1 MLNFF
6 KGFITHLVGAL
17 CLSTLMFS
25 CQNPLNGEDISIE
38 KDKAD
43 SIANQYKSQIDSLI
57 KLRETYQQAGNHV
70 GEMVTLKHLGQA
82 YREDNN
88 FIQAIEIHNEELSI
102 ATELCDTLSM
112 MQALNNIGTNHRRM
126 GILDDA
132 TKYHFSALNLCEKY
146 SDKES
151 FKAKKNRVVSLNGIG
166 NISLRI
172 GDNTT
177 ADSVF
182 RQALA
187 GEQELNSALG
197 QAINY
202 ANLGAIFEEKNMLDS
217 AWAYY
222 RKSFDMNIK
231 AKSEL
236 GISLCHGHFGNLYEK
251 EGKINEAIAEYEK
264 AYQMENKIDSW
275 HWIDFCLSL
284 VNIYVN
290 QNNYSKALEL
300 LDNANEKAT
309 TGHSIDHLATIYNL
323 YSTIY
328 EKTGNTAKAFE
339 AYRLS
344 NTYNDSIINQQN
356 LISVQNERV
365 KYEYQ
370 RRQQEIDAINNQFN
384 SERHLR
390 NVIIISLIVILLL
403 LVAGVGLLIFL
414 LKIKKREQVAMKQ
427 VDNMRTSF
435 FTNITHEFRTPLTI
449 IIGLGERIANSEHI
463 ENMKSVGDT
472 ISRQGRNL
480 LLLINQILDVA
491 KLKSNIS
498 HNEYQRGNIV
508 GYIHIIYDSAR
519 ELANRKNILYLF
531 NSQDKSVEMDF
542 IPDYITKIVGN
553 LISNAI
559 KFTSTDGYVTITT
572 ATKNNQFIL
581 KIEDNG
587 CGISAQDLPYI
598 FDAFYQGNSHSRSIG
613 SGIGLS
619 LVKQLV
625 EAMNGSISVES
636 EENKGTTFI
645 VKLPITQ
652 STEQV
657 TSLNESLAR
666 TNIFISDGED
676 IESPEIDDDTFTRI
690 LIVEDNND
698 VSAFIGS
705 VINNANIYYASNGKE
720 GLEKALQ
727 IVPDIIITDIMMPEM
742 SGIEMCNKIRESEI
756 LCHIPIIII
765 SAKAN
770 ENDKIEGIK
779 SGADAYLYK
788 PFNAEELNVTIN
800 SLLER
805 RKLLHDNFSRN
816 SANESVSAEKLS
828 SNDKVFLNN
837 VINLVHAQMATQ
849 SVSINDLA
857 DSLNMTPRQLNRKIN
872 AVTGENISKYILRL
886 RMLRAKQLLDSNKD
900 YTIAEI
906 AYKCGYEENSNFTRA
921 FKMLYNITPTQY
933 RKIPNQ

>member
-1 MLNFF
+1 MSNYFR
-6 KGFITHLVGAL
+6 GFITLLVGAL
-17 CLSTLMFS
+17 CFSTLMFS
-25 CQNPLNGEDISIE
+25 CQKSLNNEDISIE
-38 KDKAD
+38 KENAD
-43 SIANQYKSQIDSLI
+43 SIANRYKSQIDSLI
-57 KLRETYQQAGNHV
+57 NLRETYQQAGNLV
-70 GEMVTLKHLGQA
+70 GEMVTLKYLGQA
-82 YREDNN
+82 YREDNK
-88 FIQAIEIHNEELSI
+88 FIQAIEIHDQELSI
-102 ATELCDTLSM
+102 ATELCDTLTM
-112 MQALNNIGTNHRRM
+112 VQALNNIGTNHRRM

-132 TKYHFSALNLCEKY
+132 TKYHFSALNLCEKF

-172 GDNTT
+172 GDNIT

-187 GEQELNSALG
+187 GERELNSALG

-202 ANLGAIFEEKNMLDS
+202 ANLGAIFEEKDMLDS

-222 RKSFDMNIK
+222 RKSLDMNIE
-231 AKSEL
+231 AKSKL

-264 AYQMENKIDSW
+264 AYQMENEIDSW
-275 HWIDFCLSL
+275 HWVNFCIELVDIYID
-284 VNIYVN
+284 
-290 QNNYSKALEL
+290 QKNYSKALDL
-300 LDNANEKAT
+300 LNKANEKAT
-309 TGHSIDHLATIYNL
+309 TGRSLDHLASIYNL

-328 EKTGNTAKAFE
+328 EKTGDTSKAFE
-339 AYRLS
+339 AYRIS

-370 RRQQEIDAINNQFN
+370 RHQQEIDTINNQFN
-384 SERHLR
+384 SERQLR

-403 LVAGVGLLIFL
+403 LVAGVGLLMYL

-427 VDNMRTSF
+427 VDNMRSSF
-435 FTNITHEFRTPLTI
+435 FTNITHEFRTPLTV

-463 ENMKSVGDT
+463 ENLKSSGDT

-480 LLLINQILDVA
+480 LLLINQILDIS
-491 KLKSNIS
+491 KLKSNAS
-498 HNEYQRGNIV
+498 YNEYQRGNIV
-508 GYIHIIYDSAR
+508 GYIHTIYDGAR
-519 ELANRKNILYLF
+519 ELAYRKNILYLF
-531 NSQDKSVEMDF
+531 NSQEKSVEMDF

-559 KFTSTDGYVTITT
+559 KFTSVNGCVTIST
-572 ATKNNQFIL
+572 ATKNNQFII
-581 KIEDNG
+581 KVEDNG
-587 CGISAQDLPYI
+587 LGISAQDLPYI
-598 FDAFYQGNSHSRSIG
+598 FDAFYQGNSHSRSMG

-625 EAMNGSISVES
+625 EAINGSISVES
-636 EENKGTTFI
+636 EENIGTTFI
-645 VKLPITQ
+645 IKLPISQ
-652 STEQV
+652 STEPIA
-657 TSLNESLAR
+657 SLNESPAI
-666 TNIFISDGED
+666 NDIFIQDGED
-676 IESPEIDDDTFTRI
+676 IESTEIDDDTLSRI

-698 VSAFIGS
+698 VALFIGS

-727 IVPDIIITDIMMPEM
+727 IVPDVIITDIMMPEM
-742 SGIEMCNKIRESEI
+742 NGIEMCNKIRESDI

-765 SAKAN
+765 SAKATN
-770 ENDKIEGIK
+770 KNKIEGLK

-805 RKLLHDNFSRN
+805 RKLLHENFARN
-816 SANESVSAEKLS
+816 SANESIPTEKIS
-828 SNDKVFLNN
+828 TNDKVFLNN

-849 SVSINDLA
+849 SVNINDLA

-872 AVTGENISKYILRL
+872 AVTGENISKYILQV

-900 YTIAEI
+900 YSIAEV

-933 RKIPNQ
+933 RKIPN

>member
-1 MLNFF
+1 MLNYFR
-6 KGFITHLVGAL
+6 GFITLLVGAL
-17 CLSTLMFS
+17 CFSTLMFS
-25 CQNPLNGEDISIE
+25 CQNSLNNEDISIE

-43 SIANQYKSQIDSLI
+43 SIANRYKSQIDSLI
-57 KLRETYQQAGNHV
+57 NLRETYQHAGNLV
-70 GEMVTLKHLGQA
+70 GEMVTLKYLGQA
-82 YREDNN
+82 YREDNK
-88 FIQAIEIHNEELSI
+88 FIQAIEIHEQELSI
-102 ATELCDTLSM
+102 ATELCDTLTM
-112 MQALNNIGTNHRRM
+112 IQALNNIGTNHRRM

-151 FKAKKNRVVSLNGIG
+151 FRAKKNRVVSLNGIG

-172 GDNTT
+172 GDNIT

-187 GEQELNSALG
+187 GERELNSALG

-202 ANLGAIFEEKNMLDS
+202 ANLGAIFEEKEMLDS

-222 RKSFDMNIK
+222 RKSLDMNIE
-231 AKSEL
+231 AKSKL

-251 EGKINEAIAEYEK
+251 EGKIDEAIAEYEK
-264 AYQMENKIDSW
+264 AYQMENEIDSW
-275 HWIDFCLSL
+275 HWVNFCIEL
-284 VNIYVN
+284 VDIYIN
-290 QNNYSKALEL
+290 QKNYSKALEL
-300 LDNANEKAT
+300 LNKANEKAT
-309 TGHSIDHLATIYNL
+309 TGRSLDHLASIYNL

-328 EKTGNTAKAFE
+328 EKTGDTSKAFE

-370 RRQQEIDAINNQFN
+370 RRQQEIDTINNQFN
-384 SERHLR
+384 SERQLR

-403 LVAGVGLLIFL
+403 LVAGVGLLMYL
-414 LKIKKREQVAMKQ
+414 LKTKKREQVAMKQ
-427 VDNMRTSF
+427 VDSMRSSF

-449 IIGLGERIANSEHI
+449 IIGLGERIAYSEHI
-463 ENMKSVGDT
+463 ENLKSVGDT

-480 LLLINQILDVA
+480 LLLINQILDIS
-491 KLKSNIS
+491 KLKSNAS
-498 HNEYQRGNIV
+498 YNEYQRGNIV
-508 GYIHIIYDSAR
+508 GYIHTIYDGAR
-519 ELANRKNILYLF
+519 ELAYRKNILYLF

-559 KFTSTDGYVTITT
+559 KFTSVDGCVTIST
-572 ATKNNQFIL
+572 ATKNNQFII
-581 KIEDNG
+581 KVEDNG
-587 CGISAQDLPYI
+587 RGISVQDLPYI
-598 FDAFYQGNSHSRSIG
+598 FDAFYQGNSHSRSMG

-636 EENKGTTFI
+636 EENIGTSFI
-645 VKLPITQ
+645 VKLPISQ
-652 STEQV
+652 STEPIA
-657 TSLNESLAR
+657 SLNESPAI
-666 TNIFISDGED
+666 NDIFIQDGED
-676 IESPEIDDDTFTRI
+676 AESTEIDDDTLSRI
-690 LIVEDNND
+690 LIIEDNND
-698 VSAFIGS
+698 VALFIGS
-705 VINNANIYYASNGKE
+705 IINNANIYYASNGKE

-727 IVPDIIITDIMMPEM
+727 IVPDVIITDIMMPEM
-742 SGIEMCNKIRESEI
+742 NGIEMCNKIRESDV

-765 SAKAN
+765 SAKATN
-770 ENDKIEGIK
+770 KNKVEGLK
-779 SGADAYLYK
+779 AGADAYLYK

-805 RKLLHDNFSRN
+805 RKLLHENFARN
-816 SANESVSAEKLS
+816 SANESVPAEKIS
-828 SNDKVFLNN
+828 TNDKVFLNN

-849 SVSINDLA
+849 SVNINDLA

-872 AVTGENISKYILRL
+872 AVTGENISKYILQV

-900 YTIAEI
+900 YTIAEV

-933 RKIPNQ
+933 RKTPN

>member
-1 MLNFF
+1 MSNYFR
-6 KGFITHLVGAL
+6 GFITLLVGAL
-17 CLSTLMFS
+17 CFSTLMFS
-25 CQNPLNGEDISIE
+25 CHKSLNNEDISIE
-38 KDKAD
+38 KENAD
-43 SIANQYKSQIDSLI
+43 SIANRYKSQIDSLI
-57 KLRETYQQAGNHV
+57 NLRETYQQAGNLV
-70 GEMVTLKHLGQA
+70 GEMVTLKYLGQA
-82 YREDNN
+82 YREDNK
-88 FIQAIEIHNEELSI
+88 FIQAIEIHDQELSI
-102 ATELCDTLSM
+102 ATELCDTLTM
-112 MQALNNIGTNHRRM
+112 VQALNNIGTNHRRM

-132 TKYHFSALNLCEKY
+132 TKYHFSALNLCEKF

-172 GDNTT
+172 GDNIT

-187 GEQELNSALG
+187 GERELNSALG

-202 ANLGAIFEEKNMLDS
+202 ANLGAIFEEKDMLDS

-222 RKSFDMNIK
+222 RKSLDMNIE
-231 AKSEL
+231 AKSKL

-264 AYQMENKIDSW
+264 AYQMENEIDSW
-275 HWIDFCLSL
+275 HWVNFCIELVDIYID
-284 VNIYVN
+284 
-290 QNNYSKALEL
+290 QKNYSKALKL
-300 LDNANEKAT
+300 LNKANEKAT
-309 TGHSIDHLATIYNL
+309 TGRSLDHLASIYNL

-328 EKTGNTAKAFE
+328 EKTGDTSKAFE
-339 AYRLS
+339 AYRIS

-370 RRQQEIDAINNQFN
+370 RRQQEIDTINNKFN
-384 SERHLR
+384 SERQLR

-403 LVAGVGLLIFL
+403 LVAGVGLLMYL
-414 LKIKKREQVAMKQ
+414 LKTKKCEQVAMKQ
-427 VDNMRTSF
+427 VDSMRSSF

-449 IIGLGERIANSEHI
+449 IIGLGERIAYSEHI
-463 ENMKSVGDT
+463 ENLKSVGDT

-480 LLLINQILDVA
+480 LLLINQILDIS
-491 KLKSNIS
+491 KLKSNAS
-498 HNEYQRGNIV
+498 YNEYQRGNIV
-508 GYIHIIYDSAR
+508 GYIHTIYDGAR
-519 ELANRKNILYLF
+519 ELAYRKNILYLF
-531 NSQDKSVEMDF
+531 NSQEKSVEMDF

-559 KFTSTDGYVTITT
+559 KFTSVNGCVTISTE
-572 ATKNNQFIL
+572 TKNNQFII
-581 KIEDNG
+581 KVEDNG
-587 CGISAQDLPYI
+587 QGISAQDLPYI
-598 FDAFYQGNSHSRSIG
+598 FDAFYQGNSHSRSMG

-625 EAMNGSISVES
+625 EAINGSISVES
-636 EENKGTTFI
+636 EENKGTIFI
-645 VKLPITQ
+645 VKLPISQ
-652 STEQV
+652 SSEPIA
-657 TSLNESLAR
+657 SLNESPAI
-666 TNIFISDGED
+666 NDIFIQDGED
-676 IESPEIDDDTFTRI
+676 AESTEIDDDTLSRI

-698 VSAFIGS
+698 VALFIGS
-705 VINNANIYYASNGKE
+705 IINNANIYYASNGKE
-720 GLEKALQ
+720 GFEKALQ
-727 IVPDIIITDIMMPEM
+727 IVPDVIITDIMMPEM
-742 SGIEMCNKIRESEI
+742 NGIEMCNKIRESDV

-765 SAKAN
+765 SAKATN
-770 ENDKIEGIK
+770 KNKIEGLK

-805 RKLLHDNFSRN
+805 RKLLHENFARN
-816 SANESVSAEKLS
+816 SANESVPAEKIS
-828 SNDKVFLNN
+828 TNDKVFLNN

-849 SVSINDLA
+849 SVNINDLA

-872 AVTGENISKYILRL
+872 AVTGENISKYILQV

-900 YTIAEI
+900 YSIAEV

-933 RKIPNQ
+933 RKIPN